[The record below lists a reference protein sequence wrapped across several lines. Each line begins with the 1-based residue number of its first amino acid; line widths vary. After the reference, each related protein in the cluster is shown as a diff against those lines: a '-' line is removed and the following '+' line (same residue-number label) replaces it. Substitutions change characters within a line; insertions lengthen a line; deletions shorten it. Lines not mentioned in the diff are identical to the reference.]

1 MTLAILSFILSWI
14 VLAFFVS
21 LLLNIID
28 AVYICFAMDR
38 DMQVSDIDLDL
49 SASGT
54 LYPSPLSPAPLTRLP
69 LPLPFPPPPAGLHP
83 PRGAQRVLVVAVLR
97 GTRRSEPRRSLCLRR
112 PKRTCDEADGPIALL
127 RKGVSA
133 SQNTPSAWWHSR
145 WSYNETQ
152 VTGGTGTTGP
162 LHAQHP
168 LLWVHTTVP
177 VPYVEHT
184 TGRMRRPQGE

>member
-1 MTLAILSFILSWI
+1 MLQIPWPPCCPPGP
-14 VLAFFVS
+14 S
-21 LLLNIID
+21 LR
-28 AVYICFAMDR
+28 A
-38 DMQVSDIDLDL
+38 
-49 SASGT
+49 T
-54 LYPSPLSPAPLTRLP
+54 LTRSTRTSDLWSLP
-69 LPLPFPPPPAGLHP
+69 PPWPCSKFPGRPAALLALIREALTRSTRRSCTQPSLAPVPPPPAGLHP

-127 RKGVSA
+127 RKRVSA
-133 SQNTPSAWWHSR
+133 TQNTPSAWWHSR